1 MGLVDVWCKSTK
13 FNSTLKHYGGGGYKP
28 QLHWL
33 LELLSV
39 MLSFEMPTFT
49 IPYRLGLLT
58 KIEHINVVTRV
69 TLEWNSNDD
78 LMSKSFKWS
87 TI

>member
-1 MGLVDVWCKSTK
+1 
-13 FNSTLKHYGGGGYKP
+13 
-28 QLHWL
+28 
-33 LELLSV
+33 

-58 KIEHINVVTRV
+58 KIEHINGVTRV

-78 LMSKSFKWS
+78 LMSKSFK
-87 TI
+87 